1 MTESILYLVF
11 LLLGLLTGGLL
22 SRLITKN
29 KLMSQ
34 AVFSKELEEKYVFR
48 KIYDNLLEQNELLR
62 EDLKEIEE
70 DRLQLEKTLAVKERD
85 LLYLEDKLATWQKDF
100 EELQKRA
107 QLEFE
112 NVANRLLEEK
122 SQKFSAKNEEKLNVL
137 LNPLKEKIKEFS
149 LDIERRFTEE
159 AKDKVSLKKEIEQL
173 KDLNQQLSADAKNL
187 ATALKG
193 DTKTQGNWGELQL
206 EILLEKSGLQ
216 RGTHFEAQ
224 PSYKDENDRDKRPD
238 FIIHLPGGKHL
249 VIDSKVSLTAYEKFF
264 NAEEEDLRKKYMRE
278 HIASIKKHIA
288 ELNGKGYQRLRQL
301 TTPDYLLMFIPIEP
315 AFSSALQEDSGIFS
329 EALEKNIVIVTG
341 STLLATMRTV
351 AYIWQQDRQKRNVLE
366 IAKQSGLLFDKFV
379 SFVDDLKEVGKR
391 LDNAQDAWQG
401 AMNKLSEAKRP
412 GDSLI
417 GKARHIQQLGARA
430 SKTLPEEYSENEI
443 AENLLS
449 DNGTFPTD

>member
-1 MTESILYLVF
+1 M
-11 LLLGLLTGGLL
+11 
-22 SRLITKN
+22 
-29 KLMSQ
+29 
-34 AVFSKELEEKYVFR
+34 
-48 KIYDNLLEQNELLR
+48 
-62 EDLKEIEE
+62 
-70 DRLQLEKTLAVKERD
+70 
-85 LLYLEDKLATWQKDF
+85 
-100 EELQKRA
+100 
-107 QLEFE
+107 
-112 NVANRLLEEK
+112 
-122 SQKFSAKNEEKLNVL
+122 
-137 LNPLKEKIKEFS
+137 
-149 LDIERRFTEE
+149 
-159 AKDKVSLKKEIEQL
+159 
-173 KDLNQQLSADAKNL
+173 
-187 ATALKG
+187 
-193 DTKTQGNWGELQL
+193 
-206 EILLEKSGLQ
+206 
-216 RGTHFEAQ
+216 
-224 PSYKDENDRDKRPD
+224 
-238 FIIHLPGGKHL
+238 
-249 VIDSKVSLTAYEKFF
+249 IDSKVSLTAYEKFF